1 MAATN
6 DPNVTAEILAQIN
19 SDLKEFGYITDK
31 TAQSMKDAET
41 GVKNFAKKA
50 DQAADLTLKAFT
62 AVASTGLEAAM
73 AMHEGAKGNQAFNS
87 SLDKMKEGVEST
99 GALLTA
105 LIPGGPII
113 KALVAAVT
121 MATSKL
127 IDLQK
132 VAGKMSDDLFKGFQ
146 GLSKS
151 GAAASDGMTG
161 LQAGMR
167 KLGLGVQ
174 DMDGYV
180 KLISASSKDLALFKG
195 SVFAGRK
202 AFEDIGQ
209 GMQQYNYQLRAAGL
223 TQEEINAG
231 TMSYLKLQT
240 QVGMAQNMTTKQ
252 LADGAKKYLVEQ
264 DALTKL
270 TGASRQEM
278 EAAQEAARSE
288 QRFRAKLEAM
298 RASGDAKQIAA
309 ADELE
314 KANKILSSQSKEAGQ
329 GFRDLSTGMVTSE
342 AAQKALIGT
351 NGVALE
357 QAAKIA
363 DGQANAIDGVQQV
376 ARAFG
381 QNAKDLNMLGQ
392 TGTYEDISIKFADA
406 VQLGIFANKNLAEEY
421 TKIQEDQKNQGV
433 EGKKAADALTD
444 ANIKLAQAQQQAMLD
459 LQAVTAKSM
468 LSVTELSIEMAKA
481 GGDMAEVYDELTP
494 LMQQFTELMKELVTK
509 LMPLLIDGFKLLLKA
524 VNAIIKHV
532 SGTIEGVK
540 KVAEGDIKGAAEA
553 GIGKHA
559 GTLAVGAAG
568 GYAGAAAG
576 GALVVL
582 TGPLAPLMIPLL
594 STLGGAAGAYL
605 GSKVGGYLGEKGDKD
620 TVENGGIAGSRAVG
634 GPVKAN
640 APYLVGE
647 KGPELF
653 VPNGAGNIVNNND
666 LQQNVSMPNMPDMS
680 AEYKKIESGTLS
692 ASKNS
697 QMLADLTPEYK
708 KIETG
713 ILSAS
718 NNSQML
724 ADLTPEYKKID
735 LATKDIV
742 ADIQKMAKYDD
753 LRATN
758 TKTFTEKYTDYT
770 KSMSDLLDQDLV
782 NTTRFMEAGG
792 TVSVSGA
799 MSSGG
804 GGYGGGQGIKPGGSG
819 APGLTGGDSLQGLK
833 MKKGDVHAEG
843 AGVHPKLVEMA
854 KQVQANMPNFA
865 YFSAFNDQ
873 YHQENAPSSF
883 HTKGLAMDF
892 ALSKA
897 PTKEEGQAIVKYL
910 QSIGASTAIDEYN
923 NPSSKSTAGHIHAQ
937 IPGFAD
943 GGIAMEPTIAMVAEK
958 APEVMMPLTND
969 GFLGQLNTSIN
980 SLLPQQQRMVSL
992 LEDMGRSMQA
1002 TATASERMAAVA
1014 SN

>member
-6 DPNVTAEILAQIN
+6 DPNVTAEILARVN
-19 SDLKEFGYITDK
+19 SDLEKFGYITEE
-31 TAQSMKDAET
+31 TSLAMKDAET
-41 GVKNFAKKA
+41 GVKNFSKKA
-50 DQAADLTLKAFT
+50 EQAADLTLKSFT
-62 AVASTGLEAAM
+62 AAAGAGIEM
-73 AMHEGAKGNQAFNS
+73 AKAMHDGAQGNQAFNS
-87 SLDKMKEGVEST
+87 SLDKMKEGVEAT
-99 GALLTA
+99 GALLTT

-127 IDLQK
+127 IDMQK

-146 GLSKS
+146 GISKS

-180 KLISASSKDLALFKG
+180 KLISSSSKDLALFKG
-195 SVFAGRK
+195 SVFEGRK

-240 QVGMAQNMTTKQ
+240 QVGQAQNMTTKQ

-270 TGASRQEM
+270 TGTTRQEM
-278 EAAQEAARSE
+278 EAAQEEARSE

-342 AAQKALIGT
+342 AAQKALISSNGT
-351 NGVALE
+351 ALE
-357 QAAKIA
+357 QSQKIA
-363 DGQANAIDGVQQV
+363 EGQSNALQGVQEMGK
-376 ARAFG
+376 AYG
-381 QNAKDLNMLGQ
+381 QNAKDMNMLAQ
-392 TGTYEDISIKFADA
+392 AGTYEDIGIKYADA
-406 VQLGIFANKNLAEEY
+406 VKLGIFATKDLADEY
-421 TKIQEDQKNQGV
+421 SKITEDQKNGGI

-444 ANIKLAQAQQQAMLD
+444 ANIRLAQAQQQAMLD

-468 LSVTELSIEMAKA
+468 LSVTELSIEMATS

-494 LMQQFTELMKELVTK
+494 LMQQFTELMKELVK
-509 LMPLLIDGFKLLLKA
+509 ELMPLLIEGFKLLLKA
-524 VNAIIKHV
+524 VNSIIEHV
-532 SGTIEGVK
+532 SGTIEGAK

-559 GTLAVGAAG
+559 GTLGVGAAG
-568 GYAGAAAG
+568 GYAGMAAG
-576 GALVVL
+576 GALGAL

-605 GSKVGGYLGEKGDKD
+605 GGKVGGYLGEMGDKD
-620 TVENGGIAGSRAVG
+620 TVEHGGVAGRLQGRASG
-634 GPVKAN
+634 GPVSSKT
-640 APYLVGE
+640 PYIVGE
-647 KGPELF
+647 QGPELF
-653 VPNGAGNIVNNND
+653 MPNHAGNIINNEQFMN
-666 LQQNVSMPNMPDMS
+666 NITMPKLPDMPEMS
-680 AEYKKIESGTLS
+680 AEYKKIESGILG

-697 QMLADLTPEYK
+697 QMLADL
-708 KIETG
+708 
-713 ILSAS
+713 A
-718 NNSQML
+718 
-724 ADLTPEYKKID
+724 PEYKKID
-735 LATKDIV
+735 LATKDIA
-742 ADIQKMAKYDD
+742 ADIQSMAKYDD
-753 LRATN
+753 LRATT

-770 KSMSDLLDQDLV
+770 KSVGDLLDQDLV

-792 TVSVSGA
+792 TSAVSSA
-799 MSSGG
+799 MSSAGSG
-804 GGYGGGQGIKPGGSG
+804 AGGGQGIKPSGSG
-819 APGLTGGDSLQGLK
+819 APGLVSGDSLQGLK
-833 MKKGDVHAEG
+833 MKKGDVQAEG
-843 AGVHPKLVEMA
+843 AGVHPKLIEMA

-873 YHQENAPSSF
+873 YHQENSPSSF

-923 NPSSKSTAGHIHAQ
+923 NPSSKATAGHIHAQ

-980 SLLPQQQRMVSL
+980 SLLPQQERMVSL

-1002 TATASERMAAVA
+1002 TAAASERMAAVA

>member
-6 DPNVTAEILAQIN
+6 DPNVTAEILSRVN
-19 SDLKEFGYITDK
+19 SDLEKFGYITED
-31 TAQSMKDAET
+31 TAQAMKDAET

-62 AVASTGLEAAM
+62 AVASTGIEAAM

-87 SLDKMKEGVEST
+87 SLDKMKEGVEAT

-105 LIPGGPII
+105 LIPGGPLV
-113 KALVAAVT
+113 KAFVAALT
-121 MATSKL
+121 LAAGKA
-127 IDLQK
+127 IDMQK
-132 VAGKMSDDLFKGFQ
+132 VYGKMSDDLFKGFQ
-146 GLSKS
+146 DISKS

-174 DMDGYV
+174 DMDSYV
-180 KLISASSKDLALFKG
+180 KAISASSKDLALFKG
-195 SVFAGRK
+195 SVFEGRK
-202 AFEDIGQ
+202 AFENIGQ
-209 GMQQYNYQLRAAGL
+209 GMQQYNYQLRAAGMN
-223 TQEEINAG
+223 QEDINAG
-231 TMSYLKLQT
+231 TMGYLKLQT
-240 QVGMAQNMTTKQ
+240 RLGQAQNMTTQQ
-252 LADGAKKYLVEQ
+252 LADGAKKYLIEQ

-270 TGASRQEM
+270 TGQSRESAEKQAQDALM
-278 EAAQEAARSE
+278 EEAY
-288 QRFRAKLEAM
+288 
-298 RASGDAKQIAA
+298 
-309 ADELE
+309 
-314 KANKILSSQSKEAGQ
+314 
-329 GFRDLSTGMVTSE
+329 
-342 AAQKALIGT
+342 
-351 NGVALE
+351 
-357 QAAKIA
+357 AAKIRQLQLQGNTQAVEKMRLMNQAYSEFGGPGMAKAFRANVTGMMTNA
-363 DGQANAIDGVQQV
+363 DALRYNMGSNMEMSRTTQAVIANQMDYKDALNITGK
-376 ARAFG
+376 AFRRNVDALG
-381 QNAKDLNMLGQ
+381 TTLGQ
-392 TGTYEDISIKFADA
+392 VEVYGDSFGNLYESNQFA
-406 VQLGIFANKNLAEEY
+406 LASENNFVKQMDQI
-421 TKIQEDQKNQGV
+421 TEDQKKAGIKG
-433 EGKKAADALTD
+433 GKAQDDLTD
-444 ANIKLAQAQQQAMLD
+444 ANIRLAKVQQEEMLKLQAITAKGMQGAVENNIKLA
-459 LQAVTAKSM
+459 TESGK
-468 LSVTELSIEMAKA
+468 LS
-481 GGDMAEVYDELTP
+481 EVYDRLTIIMIKFQAMMGRIIEWALPHLITGLETLLDLIESIPGMGPDKRSDRMKKADAGYDKAFENASFSQKYLGIDRTEEQTKTEAELSNTWKEEDTKRR
-494 LMQQFTELMKELVTK
+494 QQA
-509 LMPLLIDGFKLLLKA
+509 KA
-524 VNAIIKHV
+524 ERDA
-532 SGTIEGVK
+532 SR
-540 KVAEGDIKGAAEA
+540 GDTAK
-553 GIGKHA
+553 
-559 GTLAVGAAG
+559 
-568 GYAGAAAG
+568 AAASFSDKLDAFFG
-576 GALVVL
+576 FR
-582 TGPLAPLMIPLL
+582 
-594 STLGGAAGAYL
+594 AA
-605 GSKVGGYLGEKGDKD
+605 
-620 TVENGGIAGSRAVG
+620 G

-640 APYLVGE
+640 APYIVGE

-653 VPNGAGNIVNNND
+653 VPKSAGNIVANND

-680 AEYKKIESGTLS
+680 NEYKKIESGILS
-692 ASKNS
+692 ASK
-697 QMLADLTPEYK
+697 
-708 KIETG
+708 
-713 ILSAS
+713 
-718 NNSQML
+718 NSQML

-742 ADIQKMAKYDD
+742 ADIQRMAKYDD

-804 GGYGGGQGIKPGGSG
+804 GYGGGQGIKPSGSG

-873 YHQENAPSSF
+873 YHQEKSPSSF

>member
-6 DPNVTAEILAQIN
+6 DPNVTAEILARVN
-19 SDLKEFGYITDK
+19 SDLEKFGYITED
-31 TAQSMKDAET
+31 TAQAMKDAET

-50 DQAADLTLKAFT
+50 DQAADLTLKSFT
-62 AVASTGLEAAM
+62 AVASSGIEAAM

-87 SLDKMKEGVEST
+87 SLDKMKEGVEAT

-105 LIPGGPII
+105 LIPGGPLV
-113 KALVAAVT
+113 KAFVAALT
-121 MATSKL
+121 LAAGKA
-127 IDLQK
+127 IDMQK
-132 VAGKMSDDLFKGFQ
+132 VYGKMSDDLFKGFQ
-146 GLSKS
+146 DISKS

-174 DMDGYV
+174 DMDSYV
-180 KLISASSKDLALFKG
+180 KAISASSKDLALFKG
-195 SVFAGRK
+195 SVFEGRK
-202 AFEDIGQ
+202 AFENIGQ
-209 GMQQYNYQLRAAGL
+209 GMQQYNYQLRAAGMN
-223 TQEEINAG
+223 QEDINAG
-231 TMSYLKLQT
+231 TMGYLKLQT
-240 QVGMAQNMTTKQ
+240 RLGLAQNMTTQQ
-252 LADGAKKYLVEQ
+252 LADGAKKYLIEQ

-270 TGASRQEM
+270 TGQSRESAEKQAQDALM
-278 EAAQEAARSE
+278 EEAY
-288 QRFRAKLEAM
+288 
-298 RASGDAKQIAA
+298 
-309 ADELE
+309 
-314 KANKILSSQSKEAGQ
+314 
-329 GFRDLSTGMVTSE
+329 
-342 AAQKALIGT
+342 
-351 NGVALE
+351 
-357 QAAKIA
+357 AAKIRQLTLQGNTEAITKLRLMNQAYSEFGGPGMAKAFRANVTGMMTNA
-363 DGQANAIDGVQQV
+363 DALRYNMGSNMEMSRTTKAVINNQMDYKDALNITGK
-376 ARAFG
+376 AFRRNVDALG
-381 QNAKDLNMLGQ
+381 TTLGQ
-392 TGTYEDISIKFADA
+392 VEVYGDFMGSLYESNQFA
-406 VQLGIFANKNLAEEY
+406 LASENNFVKQMDQI
-421 TKIQEDQKNQGV
+421 TEDQKTAGIKG
-433 EGKKAADALTD
+433 GKAQDDLTD
-444 ANIKLAQAQQQAMLD
+444 ANIRLAKVQQEEMLKLQAITAQGMQGAVDNNIKLATAAGQLAPIYDQLTIAMIKFNAMMGRVVDYILPQFIKGMNFLLD
-459 LQAVTAKSM
+459 KLGLA
-468 LSVTELSIEMAKA
+468 MASDLEKQEKGFYGDAGAA
-481 GGDMAEVYDELTP
+481 GGAAIGMYAPGFWKALAVP
-494 LMQQFTELMKELVTK
+494 L
-509 LMPLLIDGFKLLLKA
+509 G
-524 VNAIIKHV
+524 
-532 SGTIEGVK
+532 
-540 KVAEGDIKGAAEA
+540 A
-553 GIGKHA
+553 GIGKVVGDIY
-559 GTLAVGAAG
+559 GTVKSGNFLDTEEMMSNA
-568 GYAGAAAG
+568 
-576 GALVVL
+576 
-582 TGPLAPLMIPLL
+582 IP
-594 STLGGAAGAYL
+594 GM
-605 GSKVGGYLGEKGDKD
+605 
-620 TVENGGIAGSRAVG
+620 AVG

-640 APYLVGE
+640 APYIVGE

-653 VPNGAGNIVNNND
+653 VPKSAGNIVANND

-680 AEYKKIESGTLS
+680 NEYKKIESGILS
-692 ASKNS
+692 ASK
-697 QMLADLTPEYK
+697 
-708 KIETG
+708 
-713 ILSAS
+713 
-718 NNSQML
+718 NSQML

-742 ADIQKMAKYDD
+742 ADIQRMAKYDD

-804 GGYGGGQGIKPGGSG
+804 GYGGGQGIKPTGSG
-819 APGLTGGDSLQGLK
+819 APGMTGADSLQGLK

-854 KQVQANMPNFA
+854 RQVQANMPNFA

>member
-6 DPNVTAEILAQIN
+6 DPNVTAEILARVN
-19 SDLKEFGYITDK
+19 SDLEKFGYITED
-31 TAQSMKDAET
+31 TARAMKDAET

-62 AVASTGLEAAM
+62 AVASTGIEAAM

-87 SLDKMKEGVEST
+87 SLDKMKEGVEAT

-105 LIPGGPII
+105 LIPGGPLV
-113 KALVAAVT
+113 KAFVAALT
-121 MATSKL
+121 MAAGKAV
-127 IDLQK
+127 DMQK
-132 VAGKMSDDLFKGFQ
+132 VYGKMSDDLFKGFQ
-146 GLSKS
+146 DISKS
-151 GAAASDGMTG
+151 GAAASDGMDG

-174 DMDGYV
+174 DMDSYV
-180 KLISASSKDLALFKG
+180 KVISASSKDLALFKG
-195 SVFAGRK
+195 SVFQGRK
-202 AFEDIGQ
+202 AFENIGQ

-240 QVGMAQNMTTKQ
+240 QVGMAQNMTTRQ
-252 LADGAKKYLVEQ
+252 LAEGAKKYLIEQ

-278 EAAQEAARSE
+278 EAAQEEARSE
-288 QRFRAKLEAM
+288 QRFRAKLESM

-342 AAQKALIGT
+342 AAQKALISS
-351 NGVALE
+351 NAVALE
-357 QAAKIA
+357 QATKIA
-363 DGQANAIDGVQQV
+363 DGQSTAIQGVQAMGQ
-376 ARAFG
+376 AFG

-392 TGTYEDISIKFADA
+392 AGVYEDIGIKFADA
-406 VQLGIFANKNLAEEY
+406 VKLGIFANKDLAVEY
-421 TKIQEDQKNQGV
+421 EKIQEELKKQGV
-433 EGKKAADALTD
+433 EGGKATNALTD
-444 ANIKLAQAQQQAMLD
+444 ANIRLAKVQQEEMLKLQAITAQGMQGAVDNNIKLA
-459 LQAVTAKSM
+459 TESGK
-468 LSVTELSIEMAKA
+468 LS
-481 GGDMAEVYDELTP
+481 EVYDRLTIIMIKFQAMMGRIIEYALP
-494 LMQQFTELMKELVTK
+494 KFIDLLEFLIDKIEKLPGIRTTTDTRSNVTK
-509 LMPLLIDGFKLLLKA
+509 QEDKAYENAGVMQHLGFGTTEAQDAATRARVQEEQNNINKFNSPEELAKRSKAEDEARDKVLKFF
-524 VNAIIKHV
+524 
-532 SGTIEGVK
+532 GF
-540 KVAEGDIKGAAEA
+540 
-553 GIGKHA
+553 
-559 GTLAVGAAG
+559 
-568 GYAGAAAG
+568 
-576 GALVVL
+576 
-582 TGPLAPLMIPLL
+582 
-594 STLGGAAGAYL
+594 
-605 GSKVGGYLGEKGDKD
+605 
-620 TVENGGIAGSRAVG
+620 RAQG

-640 APYLVGE
+640 APYIVGE

-653 VPNGAGNIVNNND
+653 VPNGAGNIVANND
-666 LQQNVSMPNMPDMS
+666 LQQNVSMPQMPIMPDMS
-680 AEYKKIESGTLS
+680 AEYKKIES
-692 ASKNS
+692 
-697 QMLADLTPEYK
+697 
-708 KIETG
+708 G

-742 ADIQKMAKYDD
+742 ADIQRMAKYDD

-799 MSSGG
+799 MSG
-804 GGYGGGQGIKPGGSG
+804 GGYGGGQGIKPTTSG
-819 APGLTGGDSLQGLK
+819 APGMTGADSLQGLK

-854 KQVQANMPNFA
+854 RQVQANLPNFA
-865 YFSAFNDQ
+865 YFSSFNDQ

-892 ALSKA
+892 ALSKE

-1002 TATASERMAAVA
+1002 TAAASERMAAVA

>member
-6 DPNVTAEILAQIN
+6 DPNVTAEILSRVN
-19 SDLKEFGYITDK
+19 SDLEKFGYITDD
-31 TAQSMKDAET
+31 TARAMKDAET
-41 GVKNFAKKA
+41 GVKNFSKKA
-50 DQAADLTLKAFT
+50 EQAADLTLKSFT
-62 AVASTGLEAAM
+62 AAAGAGIEM
-73 AMHEGAKGNQAFNS
+73 AKAMHDGAQGNQAFNS

-99 GALLTA
+99 GALLAT

-421 TKIQEDQKNQGV
+421 TKIQEDQKKQGV
-433 EGKKAADALTD
+433 DGKKAADELLD
-444 ANIKLAQAQQQAMLD
+444 ANIKLAQAQQQAMLA
-459 LQAVTAKSM
+459 LQETTGQMM
-468 LSVTELSIEMAKA
+468 LSATKLSTEMAIVGEKM
-481 GGDMAEVYDELTP
+481 DEVYEGLVP
-494 LMQQFTELMKELVTK
+494 LMQEFTK
-509 LMPLLIDGFKLLLKA
+509 LMGEIVKDLLPLFITA
-524 VNAIIKHV
+524 
-532 SGTIEGVK
+532 
-540 KVAEGDIKGAAEA
+540 IKGALKVINPLIKGDTKEA
-553 GIGKHA
+553 VAVSGELGV
-559 GTLAVGAAG
+559 GTGLGTAAG
-568 GYAGAAAG
+568 ALAGAQMGAAAG
-576 GALVVL
+576 TVL
-582 TGPLAPLMIPLL
+582 MPVIGTAIGGI
-594 STLGGAAGAYL
+594 LGGLIGGGL
-605 GSKVGGYLGEKGDKD
+605 GYGVGTMADKSAIEGRRTELGTSEEMMSNAIPGM
-620 TVENGGIAGSRAVG
+620 AVG

-640 APYLVGE
+640 APYIVGE

-653 VPNGAGNIVNNND
+653 VPKSAGNIVANND

-680 AEYKKIESGTLS
+680 NEYKKIESGILS
-692 ASKNS
+692 ASK
-697 QMLADLTPEYK
+697 
-708 KIETG
+708 
-713 ILSAS
+713 
-718 NNSQML
+718 NSQML

-742 ADIQKMAKYDD
+742 ADIQRMAKYDD

-804 GGYGGGQGIKPGGSG
+804 GYGGGQGIKPTGSG
-819 APGLTGGDSLQGLK
+819 APGMTGADSLQGLK

>member
-6 DPNVTAEILAQIN
+6 DPNVTAEILARVN
-19 SDLKEFGYITDK
+19 SDLEKFGYITED
-31 TAQSMKDAET
+31 TARAMKDAET

-50 DQAADLTLKAFT
+50 DQAADLTVKAFT
-62 AVASTGLEAAM
+62 AVASTGIEAAM

-87 SLDKMKEGVEST
+87 SLDKMKEGVEAT

-105 LIPGGPII
+105 LIPGGPLV
-113 KALVAAVT
+113 KAFVAALT
-121 MATSKL
+121 MAAGKAV
-127 IDLQK
+127 DMQK
-132 VAGKMSDDLFKGFQ
+132 VYGKMSDDLFKGFQ
-146 GLSKS
+146 DISKS
-151 GAAASDGMTG
+151 GAAASDGMDG

-174 DMDGYV
+174 DMDSYV
-180 KLISASSKDLALFKG
+180 KVISASSKDLALFKG
-195 SVFAGRK
+195 SVFQGRK
-202 AFEDIGQ
+202 AFENIGQ

-240 QVGMAQNMTTKQ
+240 QVGLAQNMTTRQ
-252 LADGAKKYLVEQ
+252 LAEGAKKYLIEQ

-278 EAAQEAARSE
+278 EAAQEEARSE
-288 QRFRAKLEAM
+288 QRFRAKLESM

-342 AAQKALIGT
+342 ASQKALISS

-357 QAAKIA
+357 QATKIA
-363 DGQANAIDGVQQV
+363 DGQATAIQGVQAMGQ
-376 ARAFG
+376 AFG

-392 TGTYEDISIKFADA
+392 AGVYEDIGIKFADA
-406 VQLGIFANKNLAEEY
+406 VKLGIFANKDLAVEY
-421 TKIQEDQKNQGV
+421 EKIQEELKKQGV
-433 EGKKAADALTD
+433 EGGKATNALTD
-444 ANIKLAQAQQQAMLD
+444 ANIRLAKVQQEEMLKLQAITAQGMQGAVDNNIKLA
-459 LQAVTAKSM
+459 TESGK
-468 LSVTELSIEMAKA
+468 LS
-481 GGDMAEVYDELTP
+481 EVYDKLTIVMIKFQAMMGRVIEYALP
-494 LMQQFTELMKELVTK
+494 HLITGLEKLVDVLGKIPGMGPDTRAVSLQDAEKGMDTAYKDASVGQILGFGKTQEQTKALEAWQKELEVEAK
-509 LMPLLIDGFKLLLKA
+509 KEQAALDKVLGFDPDFSLRKFF
-524 VNAIIKHV
+524 
-532 SGTIEGVK
+532 GF
-540 KVAEGDIKGAAEA
+540 
-553 GIGKHA
+553 
-559 GTLAVGAAG
+559 
-568 GYAGAAAG
+568 
-576 GALVVL
+576 
-582 TGPLAPLMIPLL
+582 
-594 STLGGAAGAYL
+594 
-605 GSKVGGYLGEKGDKD
+605 
-620 TVENGGIAGSRAVG
+620 RAQG

-640 APYLVGE
+640 SPYIVGE

-653 VPNGAGNIVNNND
+653 VPKSAGNIVANND
-666 LQQNVSMPNMPDMS
+666 LQQNVGMPQMPNMPDMS
-680 AEYKKIESGTLS
+680 AEYKKIE
-692 ASKNS
+692 A
-697 QMLADLTPEYK
+697 
-708 KIETG
+708 G
-713 ILSAS
+713 ILRAS

-804 GGYGGGQGIKPGGSG
+804 GGYGGGQGIKPTGSG
-819 APGLTGGDSLQGLK
+819 APGMTGADSLQGLK

-1002 TATASERMAAVA
+1002 TAAASERMAAVA

>member
-6 DPNVTAEILAQIN
+6 DPNVTAEILARVN
-19 SDLKEFGYITDK
+19 SDLEKFGYITDD
-31 TAQSMKDAET
+31 TARAMKDAET
-41 GVKNFAKKA
+41 GVKNFSKKA
-50 DQAADLTLKAFT
+50 EQAADLTLKSFT
-62 AVASTGLEAAM
+62 AAAGAGIEM
-73 AMHEGAKGNQAFNS
+73 AKAMHDGAQGNQAFNS

-99 GALLTA
+99 GALLAT

-113 KALVAAVT
+113 KAMVAAVT

-421 TKIQEDQKNQGV
+421 TKIQEDQKKQGV
-433 EGKKAADALTD
+433 DGKKAADELLD
-444 ANIKLAQAQQQAMLD
+444 ANIKLAQAQQQAMLA
-459 LQAVTAKSM
+459 LQETTGQMM
-468 LSVTELSIEMAKA
+468 LSATKLSTEMAIVGEKM
-481 GGDMAEVYDELTP
+481 DEVYEGLVP
-494 LMQQFTELMKELVTK
+494 LMQEFTK
-509 LMPLLIDGFKLLLKA
+509 LMGQIVKDLLPLFITA
-524 VNAIIKHV
+524 
-532 SGTIEGVK
+532 
-540 KVAEGDIKGAAEA
+540 IKGALKVINPLIKGDTKEA
-553 GIGKHA
+553 VAVSGELGV
-559 GTLAVGAAG
+559 GTGLGTAAG
-568 GYAGAAAG
+568 ALAGAQMGAAAG
-576 GALVVL
+576 TVL
-582 TGPLAPLMIPLL
+582 MPVIGTAIGGI
-594 STLGGAAGAYL
+594 LGGLIGGGLGYGVGTMADKSAIEGRGTPGRAA
-605 GSKVGGYLGEKGDKD
+605 
-620 TVENGGIAGSRAVG
+620 G

-640 APYLVGE
+640 SPYIVGE

-653 VPNGAGNIVNNND
+653 VPTNAGNIVANND
-666 LQQNVSMPNMPDMS
+666 LQQNVSMPDMS
-680 AEYKKIESGTLS
+680 TEYKKIESGILS
-692 ASKNS
+692 ASK
-697 QMLADLTPEYK
+697 
-708 KIETG
+708 
-713 ILSAS
+713 
-718 NNSQML
+718 NSQML

-804 GGYGGGQGIKPGGSG
+804 GYGGGQGIKPTTSG
-819 APGLTGGDSLQGLK
+819 APGMTGADSLQGLK

-1002 TATASERMAAVA
+1002 TAAASERMAAVA
-1014 SN
+1014 AN

>member
-6 DPNVTAEILAQIN
+6 DPNVTAEILARVN
-19 SDLKEFGYITDK
+19 SDLEKFGYITDD
-31 TAQSMKDAET
+31 TARAMKDAET
-41 GVKNFAKKA
+41 GVKNFSKKA
-50 DQAADLTLKAFT
+50 EQAADLTLKSFT
-62 AVASTGLEAAM
+62 AAAGAGIEM
-73 AMHEGAKGNQAFNS
+73 AKAMHDGAQGNQAFNS

-540 KVAEGDIKGAAEA
+540 KVAEGDVKGAAEA

-576 GALVVL
+576 GALGVL

-708 KIETG
+708 KI
-713 ILSAS
+713 
-718 NNSQML
+718 
-724 ADLTPEYKKID
+724 D

-804 GGYGGGQGIKPGGSG
+804 SGAGGGQGIKPTGSG
-819 APGLTGGDSLQGLK
+819 APGMTGGDSLQGLK

>member
-6 DPNVTAEILAQIN
+6 DPNVTAEILSRVN
-19 SDLKEFGYITDK
+19 SDLEKFGYITDD
-31 TAQSMKDAET
+31 TARAMKDAET
-41 GVKNFAKKA
+41 GVKNFSKKA
-50 DQAADLTLKAFT
+50 EQAADLTLKSFT
-62 AVASTGLEAAM
+62 AAAGAGIEM
-73 AMHEGAKGNQAFNS
+73 AKAMHDGAQGNQAFNS

-99 GALLTA
+99 GALLAT

-421 TKIQEDQKNQGV
+421 TKIQEDQKKQGV
-433 EGKKAADALTD
+433 DGKKAADELLD
-444 ANIKLAQAQQQAMLD
+444 ANIKLAQAQQQAMLA
-459 LQAVTAKSM
+459 LQETTGQMM
-468 LSVTELSIEMAKA
+468 LSATKLSTEMAIVGEKM
-481 GGDMAEVYDELTP
+481 DEVYEGLVP
-494 LMQQFTELMKELVTK
+494 LMQEFTK
-509 LMPLLIDGFKLLLKA
+509 LMGEIVKDLLPLFITA
-524 VNAIIKHV
+524 
-532 SGTIEGVK
+532 
-540 KVAEGDIKGAAEA
+540 IKGALKVINPLIKGDTKEA
-553 GIGKHA
+553 VAVSGELGV
-559 GTLAVGAAG
+559 GTGLGTAAG
-568 GYAGAAAG
+568 ALAGAQMGAAAG
-576 GALVVL
+576 TVL
-582 TGPLAPLMIPLL
+582 MPVIGTAIGGI
-594 STLGGAAGAYL
+594 LGGLIGGGL
-605 GSKVGGYLGEKGDKD
+605 GYGVGTMADKSAIEGRNTELGTSEEMMSNAIPGM
-620 TVENGGIAGSRAVG
+620 AVG

-640 APYLVGE
+640 APYIVGE

-653 VPNGAGNIVNNND
+653 VPKSAGNIVANND

-680 AEYKKIESGTLS
+680 AEYKKIESGILS
-692 ASKNS
+692 ASK
-697 QMLADLTPEYK
+697 
-708 KIETG
+708 
-713 ILSAS
+713 
-718 NNSQML
+718 NSQML

-804 GGYGGGQGIKPGGSG
+804 GGYGGGQGIKPTGSG
-819 APGLTGGDSLQGLK
+819 APGMTGADSLQGLK

>member
-6 DPNVTAEILAQIN
+6 DPNITAEILSRIN
-19 SDLKEFGYITDK
+19 SDMEKFSYITED
-31 TAQSMKDAET
+31 TTRAMKDAET

-50 DQAADLTLKAFT
+50 DQAADLTVKAFT
-62 AVASTGLEAAM
+62 SVASSGIEAAT

-87 SLDKMKEGVEST
+87 SLDKMKEGVEAT

-105 LIPGGPII
+105 LIPGGPLV
-113 KALVAAVT
+113 KAFVAALT
-121 MATSKL
+121 LAAGKA
-127 IDLQK
+127 IDMQK
-132 VAGKMSDDLFKGFQ
+132 VYGKMSDDLFKGFQ
-146 GLSKS
+146 DISKS

-174 DMDGYV
+174 DMDSYV

-195 SVFAGRK
+195 SVFEGRK
-202 AFEDIGQ
+202 AFENIGQ

-231 TMSYLKLQT
+231 TMGYLKLQT
-240 QVGMAQNMTTKQ
+240 RVGLSQTQTTQQ
-252 LADGAKKYLVEQ
+252 LAEGAKKYLIEQ

-270 TGASRQEM
+270 TGMSRE
-278 EAAQEAARSE
+278 EAEKTREAARS
-288 QRFRAKLEAM
+288 QQMFRAQLEDM
-298 RASGDAKQIAA
+298 RNSGDANQIAA
-309 ADELE
+309 ADRLE
-314 KANKILSSQSKEAGQ
+314 ATYVMLAKRSATAAK
-329 GFRDLSTGMVTSE
+329 GFGDMTTGMVYTE
-342 AAQKALIGT
+342 EAQKLGMST
-351 NGVALE
+351 NYKALE
-357 QAAKIA
+357 VAQAMVKGQMGTIQGFQIIAGETGRVTKQMNALYKTGVGEETFLKISEGA
-363 DGQANAIDGVQQV
+363 ELGLEANRNLQGE
-376 ARAFG
+376 
-381 QNAKDLNMLGQ
+381 
-392 TGTYEDISIKFADA
+392 YE
-406 VQLGIFANKNLAEEY
+406 
-421 TKIQEDQKNQGV
+421 KIIEDQKNAGIKG
-433 EGKKAADALTD
+433 GKAQDDLTD
-444 ANIKLAQAQQQAMLD
+444 ANIRLAKVQQEEMLKLQAITAEGMQGAVDNNIKLATAAGQLAPIYDQLTIAMIKFQAMMGQVVDYILPEFIKGMNFLLD
-459 LQAVTAKSM
+459 KLGLA
-468 LSVTELSIEMAKA
+468 MASDLEKQEKGFYGDAGAA
-481 GGDMAEVYDELTP
+481 GGAAIGMYAPGFWKALAVP
-494 LMQQFTELMKELVTK
+494 L
-509 LMPLLIDGFKLLLKA
+509 G
-524 VNAIIKHV
+524 
-532 SGTIEGVK
+532 
-540 KVAEGDIKGAAEA
+540 A
-553 GIGKHA
+553 GIGKVVGDIY
-559 GTLAVGAAG
+559 GTVKSGNFRD
-568 GYAGAAAG
+568 
-576 GALVVL
+576 
-582 TGPLAPLMIPLL
+582 TEEMF
-594 STLGGAAGAYL
+594 
-605 GSKVGGYLGEKGDKD
+605 GDMQ
-620 TVENGGIAGSRAVG
+620 GMAVG

-640 APYLVGE
+640 SPYIVGE

-653 VPNGAGNIVNNND
+653 VPKSAGNIVNNND

-680 AEYKKIESGTLS
+680 NEYKKIESGILS
-692 ASKNS
+692 ASK
-697 QMLADLTPEYK
+697 
-708 KIETG
+708 
-713 ILSAS
+713 
-718 NNSQML
+718 NSQML

-742 ADIQKMAKYDD
+742 ADIQRMAKYDD

-792 TVSVSGA
+792 TSAVSSA
-799 MSSGG
+799 MSGG
-804 GGYGGGQGIKPGGSG
+804 PGGGQGIKPTGSG
-819 APGLTGGDSLQGLK
+819 APGMTGADSLQGLK
-833 MKKGDVHAEG
+833 MKKGDVQAEG

-854 KQVQANMPNFA
+854 KQVQSNMPNFA

>member
-6 DPNVTAEILAQIN
+6 DPNEVAEALNRVAE
-19 SDLKEFGYITDK
+19 DMRRFGYVTDETARKLEDAK
-31 TAQSMKDAET
+31 TGIS
-41 GVKNFAKKA
+41 NFAKKA

-62 AVASTGLEAAM
+62 AVASTGIEAAM

-87 SLDKMKEGVEST
+87 SLDKMKEGVEAT

-105 LIPGGPII
+105 LIPAGPLV
-113 KALVAAVT
+113 KAFVAALT
-121 MATSKL
+121 LAAGKA
-127 IDLQK
+127 IDMQK
-132 VAGKMSDDLFKGFQ
+132 VYGKMSDDLFKGFQ
-146 GLSKS
+146 DISKS

-174 DMDGYV
+174 DMDSYV
-180 KLISASSKDLALFKG
+180 KAISASSKDLALFKG
-195 SVFAGRK
+195 SVFEGRK
-202 AFEDIGQ
+202 AFENIGQ
-209 GMQQYNYQLRAAGL
+209 GMQQYNYQLRAAGMN
-223 TQEEINAG
+223 QEDINAG
-231 TMSYLKLQT
+231 TMGYLKLQT
-240 QVGMAQNMTTKQ
+240 RLGQAQNMTTQQ
-252 LADGAKKYLVEQ
+252 LADGAKKYLIEQ

-270 TGASRQEM
+270 TGQSRESAEKQAQDALM
-278 EAAQEAARSE
+278 EEAY
-288 QRFRAKLEAM
+288 
-298 RASGDAKQIAA
+298 
-309 ADELE
+309 
-314 KANKILSSQSKEAGQ
+314 
-329 GFRDLSTGMVTSE
+329 
-342 AAQKALIGT
+342 
-351 NGVALE
+351 
-357 QAAKIA
+357 AAKIRQLQLQGNTQAVEKMRLMNQAYSEFGGPGMAKAFRANVTGMMTNA
-363 DGQANAIDGVQQV
+363 DALRYNMGSNMEMSRTTQAVIANQMDYKDALNITGK
-376 ARAFG
+376 AFRRNVDALG
-381 QNAKDLNMLGQ
+381 TTLGQ
-392 TGTYEDISIKFADA
+392 VEVYGDFMGSLYESNQFA
-406 VQLGIFANKNLAEEY
+406 LASENNFVKQMDQI
-421 TKIQEDQKNQGV
+421 TEDQKKAGIKG
-433 EGKKAADALTD
+433 GKAQDDLTD
-444 ANIKLAQAQQQAMLD
+444 ANIRLAKVQQEEMLKLQAITAKGMQGAVDNNIKLATAAGQLAPIYEQLTIAMIKFNAMMGRVVDYILPQFIKGMNFLLD
-459 LQAVTAKSM
+459 KLGLA
-468 LSVTELSIEMAKA
+468 MASDLEKQEKGFYGDAGAA
-481 GGDMAEVYDELTP
+481 GGAAIGMYAPGFWKALAVP
-494 LMQQFTELMKELVTK
+494 L
-509 LMPLLIDGFKLLLKA
+509 G
-524 VNAIIKHV
+524 
-532 SGTIEGVK
+532 
-540 KVAEGDIKGAAEA
+540 A
-553 GIGKHA
+553 GIGKVVGDIY
-559 GTLAVGAAG
+559 GTVKSGNLPDSEEMMSNA
-568 GYAGAAAG
+568 
-576 GALVVL
+576 
-582 TGPLAPLMIPLL
+582 IP
-594 STLGGAAGAYL
+594 GM
-605 GSKVGGYLGEKGDKD
+605 
-620 TVENGGIAGSRAVG
+620 AVG

-640 APYLVGE
+640 APYIVGE

-653 VPNGAGNIVNNND
+653 VPKSAGNIVANND

-680 AEYKKIESGTLS
+680 NEYKKIEAGILS
-692 ASKNS
+692 ASNNS

-708 KIETG
+708 KIESG
-713 ILSAS
+713 ILDAS

-742 ADIQKMAKYDD
+742 ADIQRMAKYDD

-782 NTTRFMEAGG
+782 NTARFMEAGG

-799 MSSGG
+799 MSGG
-804 GGYGGGQGIKPGGSG
+804 GGYGGGGQGIKPTGSG
-819 APGLTGGDSLQGLK
+819 APGMTGADSLQGLK

-1002 TATASERMAAVA
+1002 TAAASERMAAVA

>member
-6 DPNVTAEILAQIN
+6 DPNVTAEILARVN
-19 SDLKEFGYITDK
+19 SDLEKFGYITDD
-31 TAQSMKDAET
+31 TARAMKDAET

-50 DQAADLTLKAFT
+50 DKAADLTLKSFT
-62 AVASTGLEAAM
+62 AAAGAGIEM
-73 AMHEGAKGNQAFNS
+73 AKAMHEGAQGNQAFNS

-99 GALLTA
+99 GALLAT

-240 QVGMAQNMTTKQ
+240 QVGQAQNMTTKQ
-252 LADGAKKYLVEQ
+252 LAEGAKKYLIEQ

-288 QRFRAKLEAM
+288 QRFRAKLESM

-342 AAQKALIGT
+342 AAQKTLIGT

-406 VQLGIFANKNLAEEY
+406 VQLGIFANKNLAGEY
-421 TKIQEDQKNQGV
+421 TKIQEDQKKQGV
-433 EGKKAADALTD
+433 DGKKAADELLD
-444 ANIKLAQAQQQAMLD
+444 ANIRLAQAQQQAMLA
-459 LQAVTAKSM
+459 LQETTGKMM
-468 LSVTELSIEMAKA
+468 LSATELSIEMAIVGEKM
-481 GGDMAEVYDELTP
+481 DEVYEGLVP
-494 LMQQFTELMKELVTK
+494 LMQEFTK
-509 LMPLLIDGFKLLLKA
+509 LMGEIVKDLLPLF
-524 VNAIIKHV
+524 II
-532 SGTIEGVK
+532 
-540 KVAEGDIKGAAEA
+540 AIKGALKVINPLIKGDTKEA
-553 GIGKHA
+553 VAVSGELGV
-559 GTLAVGAAG
+559 GTGLGTAAG
-568 GYAGAAAG
+568 ALAGAQMGAAAG
-576 GALVVL
+576 TVL
-582 TGPLAPLMIPLL
+582 MPVIGTAIGGI
-594 STLGGAAGAYL
+594 LGGLIGGGLGYGVGTMADESAIEGRGTPGRAA
-605 GSKVGGYLGEKGDKD
+605 
-620 TVENGGIAGSRAVG
+620 G

-640 APYLVGE
+640 SPYIVGE

-653 VPNGAGNIVNNND
+653 VPKSAGNIVANND
-666 LQQNVSMPNMPDMS
+666 LQQNVSMPDMPYMS
-680 AEYKKIESGTLS
+680 AEYKKIESGILS

-708 KIETG
+708 KI
-713 ILSAS
+713 
-718 NNSQML
+718 N
-724 ADLTPEYKKID
+724 

-742 ADIQKMAKYDD
+742 ADIQRMAKYDD

-782 NTTRFMEAGG
+782 NTARFMEAGG

-799 MSSGG
+799 MSGG
-804 GGYGGGQGIKPGGSG
+804 GGYGGGGQGIKPTGSG
-819 APGLTGGDSLQGLK
+819 APGMTGANSLQGLK
-833 MKKGDVHAEG
+833 MKKGHVHAEG
-843 AGVHPKLVEMA
+843 AGVHPNLVEMA
-854 KQVQANMPNFA
+854 RQVQANMPNFA

-873 YHQENAPSSF
+873 YHQEKSPSSF

-1002 TATASERMAAVA
+1002 TAAASERMAAVA

>member
-6 DPNVTAEILAQIN
+6 DPNVTAEILAQVN
-19 SDLKEFGYITDK
+19 SDLEKFGYITDK
-31 TAQSMKDAET
+31 TAQAMKDAET
-41 GVKNFAKKA
+41 GVKNFATKA
-50 DQAADLTLKAFT
+50 NQAADLTLKAFT
-62 AVASTGLEAAM
+62 AVASSGIEAAT

-87 SLDKMKEGVEST
+87 SLDKMKEGVEAT

-105 LIPGGPII
+105 LIPGGPLV
-113 KALVAAVT
+113 KAFVAALTLAAGKAVD
-121 MATSKL
+121 M
-127 IDLQK
+127 QK
-132 VAGKMSDDLFKGFQ
+132 VYGKMSDELFKGFQ
-146 GLSKS
+146 DISKS
-151 GAAASDGMTG
+151 GAAASDGMDG

-167 KLGLGVQ
+167 KLGLGVR
-174 DMDGYV
+174 DMDSYV
-180 KLISASSKDLALFKG
+180 KVISASSKDLALFKG
-195 SVFAGRK
+195 SVFQGRK

-209 GMQQYNYQLRAAGL
+209 GMQQYNYQLRAAGYAN
-223 TQEEINAG
+223 QEEINVG

-252 LADGAKKYLVEQ
+252 LAEGAKKYLVEQ

-278 EAAQEAARSE
+278 EAAQEEARSE
-288 QRFRAKLEAM
+288 QRFRAKLESM

-342 AAQKALIGT
+342 ASQKALISS
-351 NGVALE
+351 NGMALE
-357 QAAKIA
+357 QATKIA
-363 DGQANAIDGVQQV
+363 EGQANALQGVQAMGQ
-376 ARAFG
+376 AYG

-392 TGTYEDISIKFADA
+392 AGVYEDIGIKFADA
-406 VQLGIFANKNLAEEY
+406 VKLGIFANKNLAEEY
-421 TKIQEDQKNQGV
+421 TKIQEDQKKQGV
-433 EGKKAADALTD
+433 EGGKATNALTD
-444 ANIKLAQAQQQAMLD
+444 ANIRLAKVQQEEMLKLQAITAQGMQGAVDNNIKLA
-459 LQAVTAKSM
+459 TESGK
-468 LSVTELSIEMAKA
+468 LS
-481 GGDMAEVYDELTP
+481 EVYDRLTIIMIKFQAMMGRVIEWALP
-494 LMQQFTELMKELVTK
+494 GLINGLETLLDLIETIPGMGPDKRSGRMKEADAGYNKAFENASFSQKYLGIDRTEEQTK
-509 LMPLLIDGFKLLLKA
+509 
-524 VNAIIKHV
+524 
-532 SGTIEGVK
+532 TE
-540 KVAEGDIKGAAEA
+540 AELSNTWKEEDIKRRQQAKSERDASRGDTAKAAA
-553 GIGKHA
+553 SFSDKLDAFFGFR
-559 GTLAVGAAG
+559 AAG
-568 GYAGAAAG
+568 G
-576 GALVVL
+576 
-582 TGPLAPLMIPLL
+582 
-594 STLGGAAGAYL
+594 
-605 GSKVGGYLGEKGDKD
+605 
-620 TVENGGIAGSRAVG
+620 
-634 GPVKAN
+634 PVNAN
-640 APYLVGE
+640 APYIVGE

-653 VPNGAGNIVNNND
+653 VPKSAGHIVANND
-666 LQQNVSMPNMPDMS
+666 LQQNVSMP
-680 AEYKKIESGTLS
+680 
-692 ASKNS
+692 
-697 QMLADLTPEYK
+697 
-708 KIETG
+708 
-713 ILSAS
+713 
-718 NNSQML
+718 
-724 ADLTPEYKKID
+724 DLTPEYKKID

-742 ADIQKMAKYDD
+742 ADIQHMAKYDD

-804 GGYGGGQGIKPGGSG
+804 YGSGQGIKPSGSG

-854 KQVQANMPNFA
+854 RQVQANMPNFA

>member
-6 DPNVTAEILAQIN
+6 DPNVTAEILARVN
-19 SDLKEFGYITDK
+19 SDLEKFGYITDD
-31 TAQSMKDAET
+31 TARAMKDAET
-41 GVKNFAKKA
+41 GVKNFSKKA
-50 DQAADLTLKAFT
+50 EQAADLTLKSFT
-62 AVASTGLEAAM
+62 AAAGAGIEM
-73 AMHEGAKGNQAFNS
+73 AKAMHDGAQGNQAFNS

-99 GALLTA
+99 GALLAT

-113 KALVAAVT
+113 KAMVAAVT

-195 SVFAGRK
+195 SVFEGRK

-240 QVGMAQNMTTKQ
+240 QVGQAQNMTTKQ
-252 LADGAKKYLVEQ
+252 LAEGAKKYLVEQ

-270 TGASRQEM
+270 TGTSRQEM
-278 EAAQEAARSE
+278 EAAQEEARSE
-288 QRFRAKLEAM
+288 QRFRGKLEAM

-342 AAQKALIGT
+342 AAQKALISSNGT
-351 NGVALE
+351 ALE
-357 QAAKIA
+357 QSNKIA
-363 DGQANAIDGVQQV
+363 EGQANALQGVQAMGQ
-376 ARAFG
+376 AYG
-381 QNAKDLNMLGQ
+381 QNAKDMNMLAQ
-392 TGTYEDISIKFADA
+392 AGTYEDIGIKYSDA
-406 VQLGIFANKNLAEEY
+406 VKLGIFATKDLADEY
-421 TKIQEDQKNQGV
+421 SKITEDQKNGGI

-468 LSVTELSIEMAKA
+468 LSVTELSIEMANA

-494 LMQQFTELMKELVTK
+494 LMQQFTELMKELVK
-509 LMPLLIDGFKLLLKA
+509 DLMPLLIDGFRLLLTA

-532 SGTIEGVK
+532 SGTIGAAK

-576 GALVVL
+576 GALGVL
-582 TGPLAPLMIPLL
+582 TGPLAPLMVPLL
-594 STLGGAAGAYL
+594 TTLGGAAGAYL

-620 TVENGGIAGSRAVG
+620 TVEHGGIAGSRAVG
-634 GPVKAN
+634 GPVNAN
-640 APYLVGE
+640 ASYLVGE

-653 VPNGAGNIVNNND
+653 MPKQAGNIINNEQFMN
-666 LQQNVSMPNMPDMS
+666 SMAMPKLPDMPDMS

-692 ASKNS
+692 ASK
-697 QMLADLTPEYK
+697 
-708 KIETG
+708 
-713 ILSAS
+713 
-718 NNSQML
+718 NSQML

-799 MSSGG
+799 MSGSGG
-804 GGYGGGQGIKPGGSG
+804 ASGGGGGQGIKPGGSG

>member
-6 DPNVTAEILAQIN
+6 DPNVTAEILARVN
-19 SDLKEFGYITDK
+19 SDLEKFGYITDD
-31 TAQSMKDAET
+31 TARAMKDAET

-62 AVASTGLEAAM
+62 AVASTGIEAAM

-87 SLDKMKEGVEST
+87 SLDKMKEGVEAT

-105 LIPGGPII
+105 LIPGGPLV
-113 KALVAAVT
+113 KAFVAALT
-121 MATSKL
+121 MAAGKAV
-127 IDLQK
+127 DMQK
-132 VAGKMSDDLFKGFQ
+132 VYGKMSDDLFKGFQ
-146 GLSKS
+146 DISKS

-174 DMDGYV
+174 DMDSYV
-180 KLISASSKDLALFKG
+180 KVISASSKDLALFKG

-202 AFEDIGQ
+202 AFENIGQ

-240 QVGMAQNMTTKQ
+240 QVGQAQNMTTKQ
-252 LADGAKKYLVEQ
+252 LAEGAKKYLIEQ

-278 EAAQEAARSE
+278 EAAQEEARSE
-288 QRFRAKLEAM
+288 QRFRAKLESM

-342 AAQKALIGT
+342 ASQKALISS
-351 NGVALE
+351 NGMALE
-357 QAAKIA
+357 QATKIA
-363 DGQANAIDGVQQV
+363 DGQATAIQGVQAMGQ
-376 ARAFG
+376 AFG

-392 TGTYEDISIKFADA
+392 AGVYEDIGIKFADA
-406 VQLGIFANKNLAEEY
+406 VKLGIFANKDLAVEY
-421 TKIQEDQKNQGV
+421 EKIQEELKKQGV
-433 EGKKAADALTD
+433 EGGKATNALTD
-444 ANIKLAQAQQQAMLD
+444 ANIRLAKVQQEEMLKLQAITAQGMQGAVENNIKLA
-459 LQAVTAKSM
+459 TESGK
-468 LSVTELSIEMAKA
+468 LS
-481 GGDMAEVYDELTP
+481 EVYDRLTIIMIKFQAMMGRIIEWALP
-494 LMQQFTELMKELVTK
+494 HLITGLEKLLDLIETIPGVGPDKRSGRMKEADAGYDKAFEKASFSQKYLGIDRTEEQTK
-509 LMPLLIDGFKLLLKA
+509 TEAELSNILREEDTKRRQQAKA
-524 VNAIIKHV
+524 ERDA
-532 SGTIEGVK
+532 SR
-540 KVAEGDIKGAAEA
+540 GDTAK
-553 GIGKHA
+553 
-559 GTLAVGAAG
+559 AAG
-568 GYAGAAAG
+568 SFSDKLDAFFGFRAA
-576 GALVVL
+576 
-582 TGPLAPLMIPLL
+582 
-594 STLGGAAGAYL
+594 
-605 GSKVGGYLGEKGDKD
+605 
-620 TVENGGIAGSRAVG
+620 G

-640 APYLVGE
+640 APYIVGE

-653 VPNGAGNIVNNND
+653 VPKSAGNIVANND

-680 AEYKKIESGTLS
+680 NEYKKIESGILS
-692 ASKNS
+692 ASK
-697 QMLADLTPEYK
+697 
-708 KIETG
+708 
-713 ILSAS
+713 
-718 NNSQML
+718 NSQML

-742 ADIQKMAKYDD
+742 ADIQRMAKYDD
-753 LRATN
+753 LRATG

-792 TVSVSGA
+792 TVSVG
-799 MSSGG
+799 GG
-804 GGYGGGQGIKPGGSG
+804 GGYGGGQGIKPTGSG
-819 APGLTGGDSLQGLK
+819 APGMTGADSLQGLK

-1002 TATASERMAAVA
+1002 TAAASERMAAVA

>member
-6 DPNVTAEILAQIN
+6 DPNITAEILARVN
-19 SDLKEFGYITDK
+19 SDLEKFGYITED
-31 TAQSMKDAET
+31 TTRAMKDAET

-62 AVASTGLEAAM
+62 SVASSGIEAAT
-73 AMHEGAKGNQAFNS
+73 AMQAGAKGNQAFNS
-87 SLDKMKEGVEST
+87 SLDKMKEGVEAT

-121 MATSKL
+121 LATSKI
-127 IDLQK
+127 IDRNK
-132 VAGKMSDDLFKGFQ
+132 EAGKMSDQLFKGFQ
-146 GLSKS
+146 DISKS

-167 KLGLGVQ
+167 KLGLGVH
-174 DMDGYV
+174 DMDSYV

-195 SVFAGRK
+195 SVFEGRK
-202 AFEDIGQ
+202 AFENIGQ
-209 GMQQYNYQLRAAGL
+209 GMLQYNYQLRAAGL
-223 TQEEINAG
+223 NQEEINAG

-240 QVGMAQNMTTKQ
+240 QVGMAQNMTTRQ
-252 LADGAKKYLVEQ
+252 LAEGAKKYLIEQ

-288 QRFRAKLEAM
+288 QRFRAKLESM

-342 AAQKALIGT
+342 AAQKSLIGT

-357 QAAKIA
+357 QATKIA
-363 DGQANAIDGVQQV
+363 AGQANAIDGVQQV

-381 QNAKDLNMLGQ
+381 QNAKDLNTLGQ

-406 VQLGIFANKNLAEEY
+406 VKLGIFANKNLAVEY
-421 TKIQEDQKNQGV
+421 EKIQKDQREQG
-433 EGKKAADALTD
+433 EKDIKSKDKLLD
-444 ANIKLAQAQQQAMLD
+444 ANIELAQAQQKAMLK
-459 LQAVTAKSM
+459 LQGELGELM
-468 LSVTELSIEMAKA
+468 LSVTNTSTAFANGANKMA
-481 GGDMAEVYDELTP
+481 DVYDELTP
-494 LMQQFTELMKELVTK
+494 LMIKFNDQMTKIVNELL
-509 LMPLLIDGFKLLLKA
+509 PLLIDGLLLL
-524 VNAIIKHV
+524 IK
-532 SGTIEGVK
+532 EVK
-540 KVAEGDIKGAAEA
+540 PLGKVVVPLLKGDAEGAVKGSGEIGA
-553 GIGKHA
+553 GKVVGTGAGALAGAQIGMAA
-559 GTLAVGAAG
+559 GTAIMPIIGTAIG
-568 GYAGAAAG
+568 GLL
-576 GALVVL
+576 GALV
-582 TGPLAPLMIPLL
+582 
-594 STLGGAAGAYL
+594 GGGIGY
-605 GSKVGGYLGEKGDKD
+605 GTGYLADESAKGNLSNN
-620 TVENGGIAGSRAVG
+620 EINAAPPSIGMMAEG
-634 GPVKAN
+634 GPVSAN
-640 APYLVGE
+640 TPYIVGE

-653 VPNGAGNIVNNND
+653 MPKNAGDIISTKQLQGDGPAGMPEVNE
-666 LQQNVSMPNMPDMS
+666 
-680 AEYKKIESGTLS
+680 EYKKIVAAIRSVS
-692 ASKNS
+692 MDS
-697 QMLADLTPEYK
+697 QSMADLRPEYK
-708 KIETG
+708 KINM
-713 ILSAS
+713 S
-718 NNSQML
+718 
-724 ADLTPEYKKID
+724 
-735 LATKDIV
+735 TKDI
-742 ADIQKMAKYDD
+742 ADDIQSIAKYDD
-753 LRATN
+753 IQATE
-758 TKTFTEKYTDYT
+758 TKKFTEHYTDYLRT
-770 KSMSDLLDQDLV
+770 ITDLIDQDLT

-792 TVSVSGA
+792 TSSITSA
-799 MSSGG
+799 ASGG
-804 GGYGGGQGIKPGGSG
+804 GLGVKLTSSG
-819 APGLTGGDSLQGLK
+819 APGMTGGDSLQGLK
-833 MKKGDVHAEG
+833 IKKGDVQAEG
-843 AGVHPKLVEMA
+843 AGVHPKLIEMA

-892 ALSKA
+892 ALNKD

-943 GGIAMEPTIAMVAEK
+943 GGIALEPTIAMVAEK
-958 APEVMMPLTND
+958 GPEVMMPLTND
-969 GFLGQLNTSIN
+969 GFLGQLNTGIN
-980 SLLPQQQRMVSL
+980 SLLPSQQRMISL
-992 LEDMGRSMQA
+992 LEDISRSQQA

>member
-6 DPNVTAEILAQIN
+6 DPNVTAEILSRVN
-19 SDLKEFGYITDK
+19 SDLEKFGYITED
-31 TAQSMKDAET
+31 TAQAMKDAET

-62 AVASTGLEAAM
+62 AVASTGIEAAM

-87 SLDKMKEGVEST
+87 SLDKMKEGVEAT

-105 LIPGGPII
+105 LIPGGPLV
-113 KALVAAVT
+113 KAFVAALT
-121 MATSKL
+121 MAAGKAV
-127 IDLQK
+127 DMQK
-132 VAGKMSDDLFKGFQ
+132 VYGKMSDDLFKGFQ
-146 GLSKS
+146 DISKS
-151 GAAASDGMTG
+151 GAAASDGMDG

-174 DMDGYV
+174 DMDSYV
-180 KLISASSKDLALFKG
+180 KVISASSKDLALFKG
-195 SVFAGRK
+195 SVFEGRK
-202 AFEDIGQ
+202 AFENIGQ
-209 GMQQYNYQLRAAGL
+209 GMLQYNYQLRAAGL
-223 TQEEINAG
+223 NQEEINAG

-240 QVGMAQNMTTKQ
+240 QVGMAQTMTTRQ
-252 LADGAKKYLVEQ
+252 LAEGAKKYLIEQ

-288 QRFRAKLEAM
+288 QRFRAKLESM

-342 AAQKALIGT
+342 AAQKALTGT

-357 QAAKIA
+357 QATKIA
-363 DGQANAIDGVQQV
+363 AGQANAIDGVQQV

-406 VQLGIFANKNLAEEY
+406 VTLGIFANKNLAVEY
-421 TKIQEDQKNQGV
+421 EKIQEELKKQGV
-433 EGKKAADALTD
+433 EGGKANNALTD
-444 ANIKLAQAQQQAMLD
+444 ANIRLAKVQQEEMLKLQAITAQGMQGAVDNNIKLA
-459 LQAVTAKSM
+459 TESGK
-468 LSVTELSIEMAKA
+468 LS
-481 GGDMAEVYDELTP
+481 EVYDRLTIIMIKFQAMMGRVIEWALPGLINGLETLLDLIETIPGMGPDKRSDRMKKADAGYDKAFENASFSQKYLGIDRTEEQTKTEAELSNTWKEEDTKRR
-494 LMQQFTELMKELVTK
+494 QQA
-509 LMPLLIDGFKLLLKA
+509 KA
-524 VNAIIKHV
+524 ERDA
-532 SGTIEGVK
+532 SR
-540 KVAEGDIKGAAEA
+540 GDTAK
-553 GIGKHA
+553 
-559 GTLAVGAAG
+559 
-568 GYAGAAAG
+568 AAASFSDKLDAFFG
-576 GALVVL
+576 FR
-582 TGPLAPLMIPLL
+582 
-594 STLGGAAGAYL
+594 AA
-605 GSKVGGYLGEKGDKD
+605 
-620 TVENGGIAGSRAVG
+620 G

-640 APYLVGE
+640 APYIVGE

-653 VPNGAGNIVNNND
+653 VPNGAGNIVANND

-680 AEYKKIESGTLS
+680 NEYKKIESGILS
-692 ASKNS
+692 ASK
-697 QMLADLTPEYK
+697 
-708 KIETG
+708 
-713 ILSAS
+713 
-718 NNSQML
+718 NSQML

-804 GGYGGGQGIKPGGSG
+804 GYGGGQGIKPTGSG
-819 APGLTGGDSLQGLK
+819 APGMTGADSLQGLK

>member
-1 MAATN
+1 LITYKYTSTYRYKNMAATN
-6 DPNVTAEILAQIN
+6 DPNVTAEILSRVN
-19 SDLKEFGYITDK
+19 SDLEKFGYITED
-31 TAQSMKDAET
+31 TAQAMKDAET

-62 AVASTGLEAAM
+62 AVASTGIEAAM

-87 SLDKMKEGVEST
+87 SLDKMKEGVEAT

-105 LIPGGPII
+105 LIPGGPLV
-113 KALVAAVT
+113 KAFVAALT
-121 MATSKL
+121 MAAGKAV
-127 IDLQK
+127 DMQK
-132 VAGKMSDDLFKGFQ
+132 VYGKMSDDLFKGFQ
-146 GLSKS
+146 DISKS
-151 GAAASDGMTG
+151 GAAASDGMDG

-174 DMDGYV
+174 DMDSYV
-180 KLISASSKDLALFKG
+180 KVISASSKDLALFKG

-202 AFEDIGQ
+202 AFENIGQ

-240 QVGMAQNMTTKQ
+240 QVGMAQNMTTRQ
-252 LADGAKKYLVEQ
+252 LAEGAKKYLIEQ

-278 EAAQEAARSE
+278 EAAQEEARSE
-288 QRFRAKLEAM
+288 QRFRAKLESM

-342 AAQKALIGT
+342 ASQKALISS
-351 NGVALE
+351 NGMALE
-357 QAAKIA
+357 QATKIA
-363 DGQANAIDGVQQV
+363 EGQANALQGVQAMGQ
-376 ARAFG
+376 AYG

-392 TGTYEDISIKFADA
+392 AGVYEDIGIKFADA
-406 VQLGIFANKNLAEEY
+406 VKLGIFANKDLAVEY
-421 TKIQEDQKNQGV
+421 EKIQEELKKQGV
-433 EGKKAADALTD
+433 EGGKATNALTD
-444 ANIKLAQAQQQAMLD
+444 ANIRLAKVQQEEMLKLQAITAQGMQGAVDNNIKLA
-459 LQAVTAKSM
+459 TESGK
-468 LSVTELSIEMAKA
+468 LS
-481 GGDMAEVYDELTP
+481 EVYDRLTIIMIKFQAMMGRVIEWALP
-494 LMQQFTELMKELVTK
+494 GLINGLETLLDLIETIPGMGPDKRSGRMKEADAGYDKAFEKASFSQKYLGIDRTEEQTK
-509 LMPLLIDGFKLLLKA
+509 
-524 VNAIIKHV
+524 
-532 SGTIEGVK
+532 TE
-540 KVAEGDIKGAAEA
+540 AELSNTWKEEDIKRRQQAKSERDASRGDTAKAAA
-553 GIGKHA
+553 SFSDKLDAFFGFR
-559 GTLAVGAAG
+559 AAG
-568 GYAGAAAG
+568 G
-576 GALVVL
+576 
-582 TGPLAPLMIPLL
+582 
-594 STLGGAAGAYL
+594 
-605 GSKVGGYLGEKGDKD
+605 
-620 TVENGGIAGSRAVG
+620 
-634 GPVKAN
+634 PVNAN
-640 APYLVGE
+640 APYIVGE

-653 VPNGAGNIVNNND
+653 VPKSAGHIVANND
-666 LQQNVSMPNMPDMS
+666 LQQNVSMP
-680 AEYKKIESGTLS
+680 
-692 ASKNS
+692 
-697 QMLADLTPEYK
+697 
-708 KIETG
+708 
-713 ILSAS
+713 
-718 NNSQML
+718 
-724 ADLTPEYKKID
+724 DLTPEYKKID

-799 MSSGG
+799 MS
-804 GGYGGGQGIKPGGSG
+804 GGYGGGQGIKPTGSG
-819 APGLTGGDSLQGLK
+819 APGMTGADSLQGLK

-854 KQVQANMPNFA
+854 RQVQANMPNFA

-1002 TATASERMAAVA
+1002 TAAASERMAAVA

>member
-6 DPNVTAEILAQIN
+6 DPNVTAEILARVN
-19 SDLKEFGYITDK
+19 SDLEKFGYITED
-31 TAQSMKDAET
+31 TSQAMKDAET

-50 DQAADLTLKAFT
+50 DQAADLTLKSFT
-62 AVASTGLEAAM
+62 AAAGAGIEM
-73 AMHEGAKGNQAFNS
+73 AKAMHEGAQGNQAFNS

-99 GALLTA
+99 GALLAT

-113 KALVAAVT
+113 KAMVAAVT

-146 GLSKS
+146 GISKS

-240 QVGMAQNMTTKQ
+240 QVGLAQNMTTKQ

-270 TGASRQEM
+270 TGTTRQEM
-278 EAAQEAARSE
+278 EAAQEEARSE
-288 QRFRAKLEAM
+288 QRFRAKLESM

-342 AAQKALIGT
+342 ASQKALISS

-357 QAAKIA
+357 QATKIA
-363 DGQANAIDGVQQV
+363 DGQANAIQGVQAIGQ
-376 ARAFG
+376 AFG
-381 QNAKDLNMLGQ
+381 QNAKDMNMLAQ
-392 TGTYEDISIKFADA
+392 AGTYEDIGIKFADA

-421 TKIQEDQKNQGV
+421 AKIQEDQKNQGV
-433 EGKKAADALTD
+433 EGKKAADELLD
-444 ANIKLAQAQQQAMLD
+444 ANIKLAQAQQQAMLA
-459 LQAVTAKSM
+459 LQETTGQMM
-468 LSVTELSIEMAKA
+468 LSATKLSTEMATVGEKM
-481 GGDMAEVYDELTP
+481 DEVYEGLVP
-494 LMQQFTELMKELVTK
+494 LMQEFTK
-509 LMPLLIDGFKLLLKA
+509 LMGEIVKDLLPLFID
-524 VNAIIKHV
+524 V
-532 SGTIEGVK
+532 
-540 KVAEGDIKGAAEA
+540 IKGALKVINPLIKGDTKEA
-553 GIGKHA
+553 VAVSGELGV
-559 GTLAVGAAG
+559 GTGLGTAAG
-568 GYAGAAAG
+568 ALAGAQMGAAAG
-576 GALVVL
+576 TVL
-582 TGPLAPLMIPLL
+582 LPVIGTAIGGI
-594 STLGGAAGAYL
+594 LGGLIG
-605 GSKVGGYLGEKGDKD
+605 
-620 TVENGGIAGSRAVG
+620 GGIGYGVGTMADESAKEGRGMPGRAAG

-640 APYLVGE
+640 SPYIVGE

-653 VPNGAGNIVNNND
+653 MPTSAGNIINNKD
-666 LQQNVSMPNMPDMS
+666 LEQNLSMPQMSVMPKLPDMPEMS
-680 AEYKKIESGTLS
+680 AEYKKIEAGILG
-692 ASKNS
+692 ASK
-697 QMLADLTPEYK
+697 
-708 KIETG
+708 
-713 ILSAS
+713 
-718 NNSQML
+718 NSQML

-792 TVSVSGA
+792 TVVVSGA
-799 MSSGG
+799 MSGG
-804 GGYGGGQGIKPGGSG
+804 GGGGGGGQGIKPTGSG
-819 APGLTGGDSLQGLK
+819 APGMTGGDSLQGLK

>member
-1 MAATN
+1 MAATT
-6 DPNVTAEILAQIN
+6 DPNVTAEILARVN
-19 SDLKEFGYITDK
+19 SDLEKFGYITED
-31 TAQSMKDAET
+31 TSQAMKDAET

-50 DQAADLTLKAFT
+50 DQAADLTLKSFT
-62 AVASTGLEAAM
+62 AAAGAGIEM
-73 AMHEGAKGNQAFNS
+73 AKAMHEGAQGNQAFNS

-99 GALLTA
+99 GALLAT

-113 KALVAAVT
+113 KAMVAAVT

-146 GLSKS
+146 GISKS

-240 QVGMAQNMTTKQ
+240 QVGLAQNMTTKQ

-270 TGASRQEM
+270 TGTTRQEM
-278 EAAQEAARSE
+278 EAAQEEARSE
-288 QRFRAKLEAM
+288 QRFRAKLESM

-342 AAQKALIGT
+342 ASQKALISS

-357 QAAKIA
+357 QATKIA
-363 DGQANAIDGVQQV
+363 DGQANAIQGVQAIGQ
-376 ARAFG
+376 AFG
-381 QNAKDLNMLGQ
+381 QNAKDMNMLAQ
-392 TGTYEDISIKFADA
+392 AGTYEDIGIKFADA

-421 TKIQEDQKNQGV
+421 AKIQEDQKNQGV
-433 EGKKAADALTD
+433 EGKKAADELLD
-444 ANIKLAQAQQQAMLD
+444 ANIKLAQAQQQAMLA
-459 LQAVTAKSM
+459 LQETTGQMM
-468 LSVTELSIEMAKA
+468 LSATKLSTEMATVGEKM
-481 GGDMAEVYDELTP
+481 DEVYEGLVP
-494 LMQQFTELMKELVTK
+494 LMQEFTK
-509 LMPLLIDGFKLLLKA
+509 LMGEIVKDLLPLFID
-524 VNAIIKHV
+524 V
-532 SGTIEGVK
+532 
-540 KVAEGDIKGAAEA
+540 IKGALKVINPLIKGDTKEA
-553 GIGKHA
+553 VAVSGELGV
-559 GTLAVGAAG
+559 GTGLGTAAG
-568 GYAGAAAG
+568 ALAGAQMGAAAG
-576 GALVVL
+576 TVL
-582 TGPLAPLMIPLL
+582 LPVIGTAIGGI
-594 STLGGAAGAYL
+594 LGGLIG
-605 GSKVGGYLGEKGDKD
+605 
-620 TVENGGIAGSRAVG
+620 GGIGYGVGTMADESAKEGRGMPGRAAG

-640 APYLVGE
+640 SPYIVGE

-653 VPNGAGNIVNNND
+653 MPTSAGNIINNKD
-666 LQQNVSMPNMPDMS
+666 LEQNLSMPQMSVMPKLPDMPEMS
-680 AEYKKIESGTLS
+680 AEYKKIEAGILG
-692 ASKNS
+692 ASK
-697 QMLADLTPEYK
+697 
-708 KIETG
+708 
-713 ILSAS
+713 
-718 NNSQML
+718 NSQML

-792 TVSVSGA
+792 TVVVSGA
-799 MSSGG
+799 MSGG
-804 GGYGGGQGIKPGGSG
+804 GGGGGGGQGIKPTGSG
-819 APGLTGGDSLQGLK
+819 APGMTGGDSLQGLK